1 MLLHDIIIA
10 NFNSWLHYWVKNSI
24 SFQNK
29 IAPSMHLAQAQES
42 ISTLMTQLDYIS
54 FSVISYHALAM
65 YELQVDDNVS
75 CSIYYFV

>member
-1 MLLHDIIIA
+1 
-10 NFNSWLHYWVKNSI
+10 
-24 SFQNK
+24 
-29 IAPSMHLAQAQES
+29 MHLAQAQES